1 MSVPKH
7 STQPADGHL
16 QKRAPKKEKKKW
28 TLKNVRHYILHKS
41 NLRQLQIC
49 DRQARPGFPVKQPSL
64 TRNTWWIKARIFSD
78 FWDSWPRFTRDAPK
92 ICKQLD
98 PGIFSKKET
107 MGHAFDW
114 HLPALLSIYNR
125 ISVHT

>member
-78 FWDSWPRFTRDAPK
+78 FWDSWPRFTRTHLKYANSLTRESSLK
-92 ICKQLD
+92 KKQWAMLLI
-98 PGIFSKKET
+98 GISQPYCQYT
-107 MGHAFDW
+107 TG
-114 HLPALLSIYNR
+114 
-125 ISVHT
+125 

>member
-1 MSVPKH
+1 M
-7 STQPADGHL
+7 GCL
-16 QKRAPKKEKKKW
+16 QKRAPKKEKKSGHK
-28 TLKNVRHYILHKS
+28 RAPLHSSLVKFAPATD
-41 NLRQLQIC
+41 LRS
-49 DRQARPGFPVKQPSL
+49 PGE
-64 TRNTWWIKARIFSD
+64 TWLSSQTSVSHKKYMHAWIKARIPSD
-78 FWDSWPRFTRDAPK
+78 FWDSWARFTRDAPK

-114 HLPALLSIYNR
+114 HLPALLSIYNW